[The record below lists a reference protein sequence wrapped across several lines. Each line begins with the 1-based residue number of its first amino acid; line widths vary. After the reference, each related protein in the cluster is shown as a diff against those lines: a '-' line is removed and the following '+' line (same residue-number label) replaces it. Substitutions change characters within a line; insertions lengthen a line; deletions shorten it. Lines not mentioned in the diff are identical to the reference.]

1 MDKKYNG
8 FNNGRDTTDGVG
20 GWEVNHG
27 TQQTMTKEQI
37 LPTVTQ
43 MDAAI
48 DTIITKMYGGLESA
62 SIEHFLETG
71 KVNGSFRERL
81 YDCIKTTFMLV
92 DIKQKTEYLNAKQ
105 EVAKEREKAKKMME
119 AAKSVMKSWNERM
132 NNEIE
137 EEKENKHGPYKYW
150 SPAASM
156 VASSEINK
164 LRQSLTEYEKL

>member
-1 MDKKYNG
+1 M
-8 FNNGRDTTDGVG
+8 
-20 GWEVNHG
+20 

-37 LPTVTQ
+37 LMSVPIDPTGT
-43 MDAAI
+43 
-48 DTIITKMYGGLESA
+48 
-62 SIEHFLETG
+62 EHF
-71 KVNGSFRERL
+71 
-81 YDCIKTTFMLV
+81 
-92 DIKQKTEYLNAKQ
+92 TEKEVIQSMEEYAKQ
-105 EVAKEREKAKKMME
+105 EVAKEREKAKKLVE
-119 AAKSVMKSWNERM
+119 AAKCVMKSWSERM

>member
-8 FNNGRDTTDGVG
+8 FNNGRDKSDGVG
-20 GWEVNHG
+20 GREVNHG

-37 LPTVTQ
+37 LMSVPIDPTGT
-43 MDAAI
+43 
-48 DTIITKMYGGLESA
+48 
-62 SIEHFLETG
+62 EHF
-71 KVNGSFRERL
+71 
-81 YDCIKTTFMLV
+81 
-92 DIKQKTEYLNAKQ
+92 TEKEVIQSMEEYAKQ
-105 EVAKEREKAKKMME
+105 EVAKEREKAKKLVE
-119 AAKSVMKSWNERM
+119 AAKCVMKSWNERM

-150 SPAASM
+150 SPSASM

>member
-1 MDKKYNG
+1 MSVPIDP
-8 FNNGRDTTDGVG
+8 T
-20 GWEVNHG
+20 G
-27 TQQTMTKEQI
+27 T
-37 LPTVTQ
+37 
-43 MDAAI
+43 
-48 DTIITKMYGGLESA
+48 
-62 SIEHFLETG
+62 EHF
-71 KVNGSFRERL
+71 
-81 YDCIKTTFMLV
+81 
-92 DIKQKTEYLNAKQ
+92 TEKEAIQAMEEYAQQ
-105 EVAKEREKAKKMME
+105 EVAKEREKAKKLVE